1 MRSAMKNKAN
11 VAGVSKPAQSKGQGP
26 MTIERVA
33 KEAGVS
39 PSTVSRILNGTAV
52 VSEAKKKSVEDAVA
66 KLGFVPN
73 PMARGLAGGRTFSV
87 GVITQSMDSP
97 FYGPALR
104 GIEDAL
110 DPAGYSP
117 LFVSGNWQAQAEAR
131 CIDILL
137 SRRVDGIIVLT
148 GRLTDAALKACAKKV
163 PVVVT
168 GRNLKAPDLFSLN
181 FDNLEGA
188 RLATRHLIDQGHTRI
203 TFISGDPQHPDA
215 IQRLA
220 GYKLALEQAGIVFNP
235 ELVVQGEYNED
246 SGLQA
251 VLRLI
256 ASKQPFT
263 AIFAANDQ
271 MAVGAAHGL
280 LRQGLHVPADVSLV
294 GFDDLPNSLYAFPPL
309 TTVHQPAY
317 EMGQLAAEAMLKL
330 LAGTKPQLQVPAP
343 RLITR
348 ESCRRLNG

>member
-1 MRSAMKNKAN
+1 MTNKTLATG
-11 VAGVSKPAQSKGQGP
+11 ATRLSSSKGAGP
-26 MTIERVA
+26 VTIEMVA
-33 KEAGVS
+33 KAAGVS

-66 KLGFVPN
+66 QLGFVPN

-104 GIEDAL
+104 GIEDTL

-117 LFVSGNWQAQAEAR
+117 LFVSGNWQAQTEAR

-148 GRLTDAALKACAKKV
+148 GRLTDTALKACAKKV

-168 GRNLKAPDLFSLN
+168 GRTLKAPDLFSLN
-181 FDNLEGA
+181 FDNQEGG
-188 RLATRHLIDQGHTRI
+188 RLATQHLIEQGHRQI
-203 TFISGDPQHPDA
+203 AFISGDPQHPDA

-220 GYKLALEQAGIVFNP
+220 GYTLALKQAGIAYRP

-251 VLRLI
+251 VLRLL
-256 ASKQPFT
+256 AVQQAFT

-280 LRQGLHVPADVSLV
+280 LRHGLRVPQDVSLV
-294 GFDDLPNSLYAFPPL
+294 GFDDLSTSLYAFPPL

-317 EMGQLAAEAMLKL
+317 ELGQLAAEAMLTL
-330 LAGTKPQLQVPAP
+330 LAGDKPVLEMPAP
-343 RLITR
+343 RLIAR
-348 ESCRRLNG
+348 ASCRCVNG

>member
-1 MRSAMKNKAN
+1 
-11 VAGVSKPAQSKGQGP
+11 
-26 MTIERVA
+26 MTIEMVA

-104 GIEDAL
+104 GIEDTL

-117 LFVSGNWQAQAEAR
+117 LFVSGNWQASAEAR

-168 GRNLKAPDLFSLN
+168 GRNLKAADLFSLN

-188 RLATRHLIDQGHTRI
+188 RLATRHLIDLGHTQI
-203 TFISGDPQHPDA
+203 AFISGDPQHPDA

-220 GYKLALEQAGIVFNP
+220 GYKLALEQAAIAFQP
-235 ELVVQGEYNED
+235 ALVVQGEYNED

-251 VLRLI
+251 VSRLM
-256 ASKQPFT
+256 ATQQRFT
-263 AIFAANDQ
+263 AVFAANDQ

-280 LRQGLHVPADVSLV
+280 LRQGMRVPADVSLV

-330 LAGTKPQLQVPAP
+330 LAGAKPQLQVPAP
-343 RLITR
+343 RLIER
-348 ESCRRLNG
+348 ESCRRLNA

>member
-1 MRSAMKNKAN
+1 MKNKTT
-11 VAGVSKPAQSKGQGP
+11 VSGVSKPAPSKNQGP
-26 MTIERVA
+26 MTIEMVA

-104 GIEDAL
+104 GIEDTL

-117 LFVSGNWQAQAEAR
+117 LFVSGNWQAPAEAR

-168 GRNLKAPDLFSLN
+168 GRNLKAADLFSLN

-188 RLATRHLIDQGHTRI
+188 RLATWHLIDQGHTQI
-203 TFISGDPQHPDA
+203 AFISGDPQHPDA
-215 IQRLA
+215 VQRLA
-220 GYKLALEQAGIVFNP
+220 GYKLALEQAGIAFQP
-235 ELVVQGEYNED
+235 SLVVQGEYNED

-251 VLRLI
+251 VLRLM
-256 ASKQPFT
+256 ATQQRFT

-280 LRQGLHVPADVSLV
+280 LRQGLRVPEDVSLV

-317 EMGQLAAEAMLKL
+317 EMGQLAAEAMLNL
-330 LAGTKPQLQVPAP
+330 LAGIKPQLQVPAP
-343 RLITR
+343 RLIPR
-348 ESCRRLNG
+348 ESCRRLNR

>member
-1 MRSAMKNKAN
+1 MKNKTT
-11 VAGVSKPAQSKGQGP
+11 VSGVSKPAPSKSQGP
-26 MTIERVA
+26 MTIEMVA

-52 VSEAKKKSVEDAVA
+52 VSEAKKKAVEDAVA

-87 GVITQSMDSP
+87 GVVSHTMVSP

-104 GIEDAL
+104 GIEEAL
-110 DPAGYSP
+110 DPAGYSA
-117 LFVSGNWQAQAEAR
+117 LFVSGHWQAQTEAR

-148 GRLTDAALKACAKKV
+148 GRLTDAALKAYSKKV
-163 PVVVT
+163 PMVVT
-168 GRNLKAPDLFSLN
+168 GRTLKAPDLFSLN
-181 FDNLEGA
+181 FDNLEGG
-188 RLATRHLIDQGHTRI
+188 RMATWHLIEQGHRKI
-203 TFISGDPQHPDA
+203 AFISGDPQHPDA
-215 IQRLA
+215 IQRLS
-220 GYKLALEQAGIVFNP
+220 GYKLALEQAGIAFKS

-251 VLRLI
+251 VQRLLH
-256 ASKQPFT
+256 AKQQFT

-280 LRQGLHVPADVSLV
+280 LRHGLRVPDDVSLV
-294 GFDDLPNSLYAFPPL
+294 GFDDLSTSLYAFPPL

-317 EMGQLAAEAMLKL
+317 ELGQLAAQAMLKL
-330 LAGTKPQLQVPAP
+330 LVGVKPQIQVPVP

-348 ESCRRLNG
+348 DSCRRLKV

>member
-1 MRSAMKNKAN
+1 MKNKL
-11 VAGVSKPAQSKGQGP
+11 AGASKPGQSKSQGP
-26 MTIERVA
+26 MTIELVA
-33 KEAGVS
+33 QEAGVS

-66 KLGFVPN
+66 KLGYVPN

-110 DPAGYSP
+110 EPAGFSP
-117 LFVSGNWQAQAEAR
+117 LFVSGNWQATTEAR

-148 GRLTDAALKACAKKV
+148 GRLTDTALKACAKKV

-168 GRNLKAPDLFSLN
+168 GRPLKANELFSLN
-181 FDNLEGA
+181 FDNQEGG
-188 RLATRHLIDQGHTRI
+188 RLATLHLIAQGHRKI
-203 TFISGDPQHPDA
+203 AFIAGDPQHPDA
-215 IQRLA
+215 IQRLG
-220 GYKLALEQAGIVFNP
+220 GYKLALADAGIAFDP
-235 ELVVQGEYNED
+235 GLVVQGDYNEE

-251 VLRLI
+251 ALRLLD
-256 ASKQPFT
+256 AKKGFT

-280 LRQGLHVPADVSLV
+280 LRCGLRIPDDVSLV
-294 GFDDLPNSLYAFPPL
+294 GFDDLSTSLYAFPPL

-317 EMGQLAAEAMLKL
+317 ELGQLAAEAMLTL
-330 LAGTKPQLQVPAP
+330 LAGKKPQLQVPGP
-343 RLITR
+343 SLIIR
-348 ESCRRLNG
+348 ESCRPLTR

>member
-1 MRSAMKNKAN
+1 MRSSVSSKSHSTVGSRSTKSKAPEN
-11 VAGVSKPAQSKGQGP
+11 V
-26 MTIERVA
+26 TIEMVA
-33 KEAGVS
+33 LEAGVS

-73 PMARGLAGGRTFSV
+73 PMARGLAGGRTLSV

-117 LFVSGNWQAQAEAR
+117 LFVSGNWMADTEAR

-181 FDNLEGA
+181 FDNLEGG
-188 RLATRHLIDQGHTRI
+188 RMATRHLIDLGHRKI
-203 TFISGDPQHPDA
+203 AFISGDPQHPDA
-215 IQRLA
+215 IQRFSGYQQALA
-220 GYKLALEQAGIVFNP
+220 EAGIAFNP
-235 ELVVQGEYNED
+235 GLAVQGEYNEA

-251 VLRLI
+251 VLRLLE
-256 ASKQPFT
+256 ARQRFT

-280 LRQGLHVPADVSLV
+280 LRHGLRVPDDVSLV
-294 GFDDLPNSLYAFPPL
+294 GFDDLPTSLYALPPL

-317 EMGQLAAEAMLKL
+317 ELGQLAAEAMLKL
-330 LAGTKPQLQVPAP
+330 LAGVKPQQQVPAP

-348 ESCRRLNG
+348 ESCRRLKG

>member
-1 MRSAMKNKAN
+1 MKNKITSVIKSAP
-11 VAGVSKPAQSKGQGP
+11 VKGQGP
-26 MTIERVA
+26 MTIEMVA

-52 VSEAKKKSVEDAVA
+52 VSDVKKKSVQDAVA

-73 PMARGLAGGRTFSV
+73 PMARGLAGGRSFSV

-117 LFVSGNWQAQAEAR
+117 LFVSGNWQAKTEAR

-148 GRLTDAALKACAKKV
+148 GRLTDAALKACAKQV

-168 GRNLKAPDLFSLN
+168 GRHLKAPDLFSLN

-188 RLATRHLIDQGHTRI
+188 RLATRHLIDQGHRQI
-203 TFISGDPQHPDA
+203 AFIAGDPQHPDA

-220 GYKLALEQAGIVFNP
+220 GYKLALEQAGIPFKA
-235 ELVVQGEYNED
+235 ERVVQGEYNED

-251 VLRLI
+251 LHRLVD
-256 ASKQPFT
+256 AQVRFT

-271 MAVGAAHGL
+271 MAIGAAHGL
-280 LRQGLHVPADVSLV
+280 LRRGLRVPDDVSLV
-294 GFDDLPNSLYAFPPL
+294 GFDDLSTSLYAFPPL

-317 EMGQLAAEAMLKL
+317 ESGQLAAQAMLKL
-330 LAGTKPQLQVPAP
+330 LTGAKPQLQMPSPSLVV
-343 RLITR
+343 RQ
-348 ESCRRLNG
+348 SCRQLSV

>member
-1 MRSAMKNKAN
+1 MRDAMKNKISVNAPPK
-11 VAGVSKPAQSKGQGP
+11 SMPAKGQGP
-26 MTIERVA
+26 MTIEMVA

-117 LFVSGNWQAQAEAR
+117 LFVSGNWQAQTEAR

-168 GRNLKAPDLFSLN
+168 GRNLKAADLFSLN
-181 FDNLEGA
+181 FHNLEGG
-188 RLATRHLIDQGHTRI
+188 RLATEHLLNQGHRRI
-203 TFISGDPQHPDA
+203 AFISGDPQHPDA

-220 GYKLALEQAGIVFNP
+220 GYQQALEQAGIAFDP
-235 ELVVQGEYNED
+235 GLVVQGEYNED

-251 VLRLI
+251 ALRLLN
-256 ASKQPFT
+256 AKKRFT

-280 LRQGLHVPADVSLV
+280 LRHGLRIPDDVSLV
-294 GFDDLPNSLYAFPPL
+294 GFDDLPTSLYAFPPL

-317 EMGQLAAEAMLKL
+317 ELGQLAAEAMLTL
-330 LAGTKPQLQVPAP
+330 LSGTKPLLQVPAP

-348 ESCRRLNG
+348 ESCRRLKG